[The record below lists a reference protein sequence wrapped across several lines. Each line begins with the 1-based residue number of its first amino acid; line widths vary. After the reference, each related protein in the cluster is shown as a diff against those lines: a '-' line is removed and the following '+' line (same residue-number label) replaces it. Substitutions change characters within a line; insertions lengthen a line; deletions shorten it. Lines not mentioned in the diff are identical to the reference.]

1 MSPADSV
8 KKRHQNPGKSR
19 ERAKNKIL
27 EFQDDILGPFSYDKP
42 SEVTKVYWIVAGR
55 KKGRYPDPT
64 PFNGKW
70 LAFAPLE
77 KIDETWA
84 KIKKAT
90 EDGLLGSSSKVSTA
104 RENPNAPNRR
114 TKVVCV
120 YTYDCRD
127 ETDLRRIREA
137 LRSIGITQRIPYKTD
152 MDTIEGKYVVRGDRR
167 ISKYYE

>member
-1 MSPADSV
+1 MSTPDKKTTLSLSQV
-8 KKRHQNPGKSR
+8 K
-19 ERAKNKIL
+19 L
-27 EFQDDILGPFSYDKP
+27 LTP
-42 SEVTKVYWIVAGR
+42 SWVFPN
-55 KKGRYPDPT
+55 YPRWV
-64 PFNGKW
+64 K
-70 LAFAPLE
+70 
-77 KIDETWA
+77 
-84 KIKKAT
+84 
-90 EDGLLGSSSKVSTA
+90 